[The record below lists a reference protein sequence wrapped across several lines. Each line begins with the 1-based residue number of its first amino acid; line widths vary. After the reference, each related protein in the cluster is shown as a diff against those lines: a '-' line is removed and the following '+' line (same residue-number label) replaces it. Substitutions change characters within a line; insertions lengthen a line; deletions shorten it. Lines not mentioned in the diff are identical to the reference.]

1 MLWCAHVGR
10 QCGLRSGRLKHAG
23 LFRHRQS
30 IVNSLQDTDISI
42 RRRSLDLLF
51 AMCNKG
57 NVREI
62 VAELLSYLQAS
73 ILEATKI
80 LSLCSGQEE
89 AHQHEQHHYWNLNCR
104 LSGPRAHFCDLTGNC
119 SGT

>member
-1 MLWCAHVGR
+1 MKWEAEAWWLH
-10 QCGLRSGRLKHAG
+10 
-23 LFRHRQS
+23 RHRQS
-30 IVNSLQDTDISI
+30 IINSLQDTDISI

-73 ILEATKI
+73 ILQATSNSF
-80 LSLCSGQEE
+80 LYEGQEE
-89 AHQHEQHHYWNLNCR
+89 ADSCMSGENLKAVMMACHPA
-104 LSGPRAHFCDLTGNC
+104 LVCC
-119 SGT
+119 SVAGSCW

>member
-1 MLWCAHVGR
+1 MLATQAPAEHN
-10 QCGLRSGRLKHAG
+10 QQYAG
-23 LFRHRQS
+23 HRHLHYLAEACCLFRHRQS
-30 IVNSLQDTDISI
+30 IINSLQDTDISI

-73 ILEATKI
+73 SLKATETQ
-80 LSLCSGQEE
+80 SL
-89 AHQHEQHHYWNLNCR
+89 Y
-104 LSGPRAHFCDLTGNC
+104 
-119 SGT
+119 

>member
-1 MLWCAHVGR
+1 MLAVQAPAEHH
-10 QCGLRSGRLKHAG
+10 QQPAG
-23 LFRHRQS
+23 HRHLHHLAEACWLCRHRQS
-30 IVNSLQDTDISI
+30 IINSLQDTDISI

-73 ILEATKI
+73 LLLQAARAP
-80 LSLCSGQEE
+80 SLYVGQEE
-89 AHQHEQHHYWNLNCR
+89 AYQPERHHCWGGVLPFVRTSC
-104 LSGPRAHFCDLTGNC
+104 AFM
-119 SGT
+119 

>member
-1 MLWCAHVGR
+1 MGKTAWLAKWEAEGC
-10 QCGLRSGRLKHAG
+10 C

-30 IVNSLQDTDISI
+30 IINSLQDTDISI

-73 ILEATKI
+73 IL
-80 LSLCSGQEE
+80 
-89 AHQHEQHHYWNLNCR
+89 
-104 LSGPRAHFCDLTGNC
+104 
-119 SGT
+119 